1 MSQHRRRRM
10 LQLGALSCISSV
22 LTAED
27 YFIGRPLKNRCCLP
41 SHDYVTDGFSLP
53 VTGQSLSPVKAVP
66 ATSSMR
72 TGQFTEQRHR
82 DELMAPDT
90 LLIKVFQI
98 RPASLIADH
107 CTVSQIAVTLS
118 DSGDWFLSCSA
129 TQNPAAVEATRRTE
143 FERFLR
149 NQFRLQVRPVLIIS
163 GDSPVKPGD
172 GGLPEVECIED
183 QTFWVRKGEQR
194 KLALSGTSDRLATL
208 FEQVERVQIHF
219 SYR

>member
-1 MSQHRRRRM
+1 MKQHRRRQM
-10 LQLGALSCISSV
+10 LQLGVLSCISSV
-22 LTAED
+22 VTAD
-27 YFIGRPLKNRCCLP
+27 DLFFGRPLKNRCCLP

-66 ATSSMR
+66 ATSHVR
-72 TGQFTEQRHR
+72 AGQFTEQKHR
-82 DELMAPDT
+82 DQLTAADT

-107 CTVSQIAVTLS
+107 CTVSQVAVTLS
-118 DSGDWFLSCSA
+118 DSGEWFVSCSA
-129 TQNPAAVEATRRTE
+129 TQNPAAVEETRRTE

-208 FEQVERVQIHF
+208 FEQVERVQVHF